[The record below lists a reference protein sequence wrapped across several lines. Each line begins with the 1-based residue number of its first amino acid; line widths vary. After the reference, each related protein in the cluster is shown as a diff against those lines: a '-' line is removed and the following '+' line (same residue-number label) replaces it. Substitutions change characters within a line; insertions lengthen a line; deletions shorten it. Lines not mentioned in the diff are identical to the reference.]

1 MGLLVIFDR
10 KRKNE
15 GEIERQVVR
24 GERGTKENRQE
35 LANLQA
41 GIKENS

>member
-15 GEIERQVVR
+15 EEIERQVVR
-24 GERGTKENRQE
+24 GGLSLCNPGYIGATTWNISE
-35 LANLQA
+35 L
-41 GIKENS
+41 